1 MKADL
6 SDASKWMFGDI
17 KEYGRAMTDLQ
28 DDIKEIREKQT
39 LLKKSLKELESSML
53 KGGLLML

>member
-1 MKADL
+1 
-6 SDASKWMFGDI
+6 MFGDI

-28 DDIKEIREKQT
+28 DDIKEIRGKQT